1 MTSPLSI
8 GRFGVKVF
16 TDAGAAYAA
25 GERMAD
31 QKLEAGYGG
40 GLDFHMT
47 ILRMSLDV
55 AKAKDQSWKWHF
67 GLGVT
72 FQ

>member
-1 MTSPLSI
+1 
-8 GRFGVKVF
+8 
-16 TDAGAAYAA
+16 
-25 GERMAD
+25 MAD
-31 QKLEAGYGG
+31 QKLEAGYGAG
-40 GLDFHMT
+40 VYFHMT
-47 ILRMSLDV
+47 IVRMSLDV